1 MRIYLQSMV
10 EGIPDSMLPQ
20 AWVDHDFGF
29 FSHTKRLYDYQQQAL
44 RNALKALWK
53 YYEHFGDYQQGETDD
68 ANRQRKQRLCQW
80 YRYNGLSEDLSIE
93 PKSAFADL
101 LREYYADYID
111 ARTGKIAYEAF
122 INRMGFWM
130 ATGSGK
136 TLVIVKLIELL
147 GRLRRLGEVPPHD
160 ILFLTHRDDLIEQ
173 LKRHVDE
180 YNASHSDTPIVL
192 YELKE
197 YAAVKRERRSL
208 FQEGEI
214 PVFYYRSDN
223 LSDEQ
228 KEKIVDF
235 RNYDNDGRWFILLDE
250 AHKGDREDSKRQHI
264 YSILSRNGFLFNFSA
279 TFTDPRDIA
288 TTVYNF
294 NLSEY
299 IRRGYGKHLLVLKQE
314 LRPFKDKEDYSAEE
328 KRRLVLQTLILL
340 AYVRKVRERIESL
353 LTPSLSPRTIGE
365 EGAGS
370 VESPLTLPLSPLTKG
385 GEGKGS
391 GGILYHRPLM
401 LVLVNSVN
409 TKDADLELFFRELE
423 QIARQGIDKAPWDD
437 AKDKLWQKLGQPPTF
452 LFEDEPIRVD
462 RAIWDSLAPEDI
474 RRYVFNADSW
484 GEIEVLV
491 RPSNR
496 QEMAF
501 KLKTAD
507 RPFALIKIGDIS
519 AWLKEKLS
527 GYEIAEQFD
536 DESLFA
542 RLNADDSDIN
552 ILMGSRSFYE
562 GWDSNRP
569 NVICYI
575 NIGTGTDAQK
585 FILQSVGRG
594 VRIEPIKN
602 KRKRLLPLYNA
613 GEVEQNLFQRL
624 KDAAQPLET
633 LFIFGTNRQALQ
645 TVLENLQKER
655 ATEQWQTLDVFK
667 VNPEAEKAC
676 LLIPVY
682 KPASAPRAQQKLIAK
697 FEIAQDED
705 ELDAFRAFVQG
716 ADDRVLLAL
725 TDAEPKQVK
734 VLRDALQQNSL
745 FTVNGR
751 RYGDLRRLLR
761 RVVDYL
767 GITPEEVDKLK
778 PLEDE
783 IRRFK
788 HITVSLEDIRK
799 LKQLKQK
806 AERVRDYE
814 DPAPKQNELILRL
827 QQQQITVKEFKEA
840 YNATTQRANKEVFK
854 HDGKR
859 ITIKHIAQHYYLPVV
874 LSKDGKADYIRHII
888 KTPSEVKFIK
898 DLENYLAQPN
908 NRFQQFERW
917 FFSKLDESL
926 DEVYIPYYDPKTNR
940 MARFKPDFIFWLCK
954 DSRYWIVFVDPK
966 GTEHVDY
973 QRKIDG
979 YREVFCENGKLRAF
993 HHCGK
998 DVTVHLFIAVQ
1009 DVSRVP
1015 EEYRAF
1021 AFDEVETLIGR
1032 LLKESLEEG
1041 EPMIC
1046 SANREMG
1053 SVR

>member
-1 MRIYLQSMV
+1 MARVYLQHMV
-10 EGIPDSMLPQ
+10 EDIPDSSLPQ
-20 AWVDHDFGF
+20 AWVDHDLAF
-29 FSHTKRLYDYQQQAL
+29 FSSAKRLYDYQQQAL

-80 YRYNGLSEDLSIE
+80 YRDNGLSEDLSIE
-93 PKSAFADL
+93 PKSTFADL

-111 ARTGKIAYEAF
+111 AQTGKIAYEAF

-147 GRLRRLGEVPPHD
+147 GRLRRLVEVPPCD

-180 YNASHSDTPIVL
+180 YNASHTDTPIVL

-197 YAAVKRERRSL
+197 YTAVKRERRSL

-235 RNYDNDGRWFILLDE
+235 RNYDNDGRWFVLLDE

-279 TFTDPRDIA
+279 TFAGPRDIA

-299 IRRGYGKHLLVLKQE
+299 IRRGYGKHLLVLQQE
-314 LRPFKDKEDYSAEE
+314 LRAFKDKEDYSAEE

-353 LTPSLSPRTIGE
+353 LTPSFSPLSKGG

-370 VESPLTLPLSPLTKG
+370 G
-385 GEGKGS
+385 GMHTASGREGAGS
-391 GGILYHRPLM
+391 GWIQYHRPLM
-401 LVLVNSVN
+401 LVLVNYVN

-423 QIARQGIDKAPWDD
+423 QIARQGVDDALWDT
-437 AKDKLWQKLGQPPTF
+437 AKDKLWRELGQSPTF

-474 RRYVFNADSW
+474 CRYVFNADSW

-491 RPSNR
+491 RPSDR

-507 RPFALIKIGDIS
+507 RPFALVKIGDTS

-527 GYEIAEQFD
+527 NRAIAERFD

-624 KDAAQPLET
+624 KDAVQPLET

-655 ATEQWQTLDVFK
+655 ATGQWQTLDVFK
-667 VNPEAEKAC
+667 VNPEAKKVC

-682 KPASAPRAQQKLIAK
+682 KPASAPRAQQNLIAK
-697 FEIAQDED
+697 FEIARD
-705 ELDAFRAFVQG
+705 ELDALCAFVQG
-716 ADDRVLLAL
+716 ADNRVLLAL

-734 VLRDALQQNSL
+734 VLRDALQQNSF
-745 FTVNGR
+745 FTVNR
-751 RYGDLRRLLR
+751 RQYGDLRRLLR

-767 GITPEEVDKLK
+767 GVTPEEVDKLK
-778 PLEDE
+778 LLEDE
-783 IRRFK
+783 IRHFR
-788 HITVSLEDIRK
+788 HITVSLEDIGE
-799 LKQLKQK
+799 LKQK
-806 AERVRDYE
+806 AQRVRDYT
-814 DPAPKQNELILRL
+814 DPREEQKLLMRQLREGIIAEE
-827 QQQQITVKEFKEA
+827 QFQKA
-840 YNATTQRANKEVFK
+840 YNATLQRTKEEFFEYS
-854 HDGKR
+854 GKR
-859 ITIKHIAQHYYLPVV
+859 ISIRHIAQHYYLPVV
-874 LSKDGKADYIRHII
+874 LSEDGRADYIRHII
-888 KTPSEVKFIK
+888 RTPSEVKFIK
-898 DLENYLAQPN
+898 DLESYLAQPSN
-908 NRFQQFERW
+908 QFQQFDWW

-954 DSRYWIVFVDPK
+954 GDRYWIVFVDPK

-973 QRKIDG
+973 QRKMDG
-979 YREVFCENGKLRAF
+979 YCEVFLQDGKARVFYHGSKL
-993 HHCGK
+993 
-998 DVTVHLFIAVQ
+998 VTVHLFIMTE
-1009 DVSRVP
+1009 DVARVP
-1015 EEYRAF
+1015 DAYREF
-1021 AFDEVETLIGR
+1021 ALDSVAKLVDG
-1032 LLKESLEEG
+1032 LVQGES
-1041 EPMIC
+1041 
-1046 SANREMG
+1046 
-1053 SVR
+1053 

>member
-10 EGIPDSMLPQ
+10 EGTPDSMLPQ

-68 ANRQRKQRLCQW
+68 ANRQRKQQLCQW

-147 GRLRRLGEVPPHD
+147 GRLRRRRLRRLGEVPPHD

-180 YNASHSDTPIVL
+180 FNASHSDALIVL
-192 YELKE
+192 HELKE

-208 FQEGEI
+208 FREHEMT
-214 PVFYYRSDN
+214 VFYYRSDN
-223 LSDEQ
+223 LGDEQ

-235 RNYDNDGRWFILLDE
+235 RNYENGGRWFVLLDE

-299 IRRGYGKHLLVLKQE
+299 IRRGYGKHLLVLQQE
-314 LRPFKDKEDYSAEE
+314 LRAFKDKSEDYTGDE
-328 KRRLVLQTLILL
+328 KRKLVLKMLMLL
-340 AYVRKVRERIESL
+340 AYARKMREEKVV
-353 LTPSLSPRTIGE
+353 P
-365 EGAGS
+365 AGN
-370 VESPLTLPLSPLTKG
+370 G
-385 GEGKGS
+385 
-391 GGILYHRPLM
+391 LYHRPLM

-409 TKDADLELFFRELE
+409 TQDADLELFFRELE
-423 QIARQGIDKAPWDD
+423 QIARQRVDKTTWQS
-437 AKDKLWQKLGQPPTF
+437 AKDELGQELKQSPAF
-452 LFEDEPIRVD
+452 LFEDERVKVD
-462 RAIWDSLAPEDI
+462 RSVWDGLSPEDI
-474 RRYVFNADSW
+474 RCYVFNAGGW
-484 GEIEVLV
+484 GEIEVLL

-501 KLKTAD
+501 KLKAAD

-519 AWLKEKLS
+519 AWLKQKLS
-527 GYEIAEQFD
+527 GYEIAERFD

-542 RLNADDSDIN
+542 RLNEDDSDIN

-569 NVICYI
+569 NVLCYI
-575 NIGTGTDAQK
+575 NIGTGADAQK

-613 GEVEQNLFQRL
+613 GEVDKSLFHGIQ
-624 KDAAQPLET
+624 DAVQPLET

-645 TVLENLQKER
+645 SVIENLQKVQTTVR
-655 ATEQWQTLDVFK
+655 EQLLDVFE
-667 VNPEAEKAC
+667 VNPEAQKHC

-682 KPASAPRAQQKLIAK
+682 KLANRPLAEQQLIAK
-697 FEIAQDED
+697 FELARE
-705 ELDAFRAFVQG
+705 EFDALRAFVQG
-716 ADDRVLLAL
+716 IDDRVLLEL
-725 TDAEPKQVK
+725 TDAKPAYVK
-734 VLRDALQQNSL
+734 ALRCALLQEDL
-745 FTVNGR
+745 FIFNGQ

-761 RVVDYL
+761 RLVDYL
-767 GITPEEVDKLK
+767 SVTP
-778 PLEDE
+778 
-783 IRRFK
+783 IQAHHR
-788 HITVSLEDIRK
+788 
-799 LKQLKQK
+799 
-806 AERVRDYE
+806 
-814 DPAPKQNELILRL
+814 ELGGH
-827 QQQQITVKEFKEA
+827 Q
-840 YNATTQRANKEVFK
+840 
-854 HDGKR
+854 
-859 ITIKHIAQHYYLPVV
+859 
-874 LSKDGKADYIRHII
+874 
-888 KTPSEVKFIK
+888 
-898 DLENYLAQPN
+898 
-908 NRFQQFERW
+908 
-917 FFSKLDESL
+917 
-926 DEVYIPYYDPKTNR
+926 
-940 MARFKPDFIFWLCK
+940 
-954 DSRYWIVFVDPK
+954 
-966 GTEHVDY
+966 
-973 QRKIDG
+973 
-979 YREVFCENGKLRAF
+979 
-993 HHCGK
+993 
-998 DVTVHLFIAVQ
+998 
-1009 DVSRVP
+1009 
-1015 EEYRAF
+1015 
-1021 AFDEVETLIGR
+1021 
-1032 LLKESLEEG
+1032 
-1041 EPMIC
+1041 
-1046 SANREMG
+1046 
-1053 SVR
+1053 